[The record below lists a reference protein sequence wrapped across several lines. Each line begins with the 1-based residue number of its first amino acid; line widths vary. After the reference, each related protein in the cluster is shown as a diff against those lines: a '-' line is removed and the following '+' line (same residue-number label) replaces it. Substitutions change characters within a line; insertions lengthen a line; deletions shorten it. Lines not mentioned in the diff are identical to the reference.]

1 MIFHPTAIAGAWIVE
16 PERREDPR
24 GFFARTWCRRE
35 FREHGLETDL
45 EQCNTS
51 WNEAR
56 GTLRGLHF
64 QASPHDEAK
73 LVRCTRGSLIDVAL
87 DLRPQSATYLTH
99 TSVTLSWENRLA
111 LYIPK
116 GCAHGFQALE
126 DGTEVYYQMSD
137 AYSESASRGVR
148 WDDPAFGIAWPIMPP
163 ILSPR
168 DAAWSDFKGAS
179 P

>member
-1 MIFHPTAIAGAWIVE
+1 MIFRPTAIDGAWIVE

-35 FREHGLETDL
+35 FGEHGLETNL

-51 WNEAR
+51 WNETR

-64 QASPHDEAK
+64 QAPPHAEAK
-73 LVRCTRGSLIDVAL
+73 LVRCTRGSLVDVVL
-87 DLRPQSATYLTH
+87 DLRPQSPTYLKH
-99 TSVTLSWENRLA
+99 DSVTLSWQNRLA

-126 DGTEVYYQMSD
+126 DGTEVYYQMSA
-137 AYSESASRGVR
+137 AYSESASRGLR
-148 WDDPAFGIAWPIMPP
+148 WDDPAFDIAWPITPP

-168 DAAWSDFKGAS
+168 DAAWPDFQGVS
-179 P
+179 S